1 MNKCSEIVFDSLTR
15 RQRKCKNKF
24 NFVIE
29 NCKYCH
35 LHANIY
41 YKKYICKIQA
51 VFRGYKQRCML
62 EYFKAMPC
70 DIQSKIIGYIKDE
83 HSIIKYN
90 QRLSNFLLK
99 KLEKEISQITNNYYL
114 INRVSLQRTIIN
126 NDLFIKTFKLIVL
139 YKKYK
144 KIIYL
149 NHEFKKIVKIY
160 CYGVYDLSYFINILS
175 VCLIDIINYEDEYF
189 IERLIQ
195 KGINF
200 SEILD

>member
-1 MNKCSEIVFDSLTR
+1 MNKCCVPVFDNLTH

-24 NFVIE
+24 KFVIG

-41 YKKYICKIQA
+41 YKQYISRIQA
-51 VFRGYKQRCML
+51 VFRGYKQRRML
-62 EYFKAMPC
+62 KYLKLMPC
-70 DIQSKIIGYIKDE
+70 DIQSKIIGIIKDE
-83 HSIIKYN
+83 HRIVKYN

-144 KIIYL
+144 
-149 NHEFKKIVKIY
+149 NNSFE
-160 CYGVYDLSYFINILS
+160 S
-175 VCLIDIINYEDEYF
+175 
-189 IERLIQ
+189 
-195 KGINF
+195 
-200 SEILD
+200 